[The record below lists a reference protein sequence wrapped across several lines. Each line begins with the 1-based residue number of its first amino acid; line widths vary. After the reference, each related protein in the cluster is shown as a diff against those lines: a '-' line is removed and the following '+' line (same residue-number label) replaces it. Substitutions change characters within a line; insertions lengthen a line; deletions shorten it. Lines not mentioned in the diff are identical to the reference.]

1 RFRGDGRARRF
12 PAVLKEYFSYGIPI
26 PPSHE
31 PSRFFT
37 AICPFYIY
45 GKLRLRQY
53 YVVGP
58 TCDDRLG
65 RVHERIRHA
74 RTVTPELVS
83 DFIEAEGID
92 PALPRGSNGRLAW
105 LIEAGARTEAV
116 LALIDIAVPQWKLL
130 NLAYD
135 DGEWHC
141 SLSRQRGVPAE
152 FDDTADGHHE
162 NLALAIMAR
171 SSRRAVS
178 VRPCRGARC
187 PLFAIIWGSQS
198 VAKTFPD

>member
-1 RFRGDGRARRF
+1 M
-12 PAVLKEYFSYGIPI
+12 LYG
-26 PPSHE
+26 PS
-31 PSRFFT
+31 
-37 AICPFYIY
+37 
-45 GKLRLRQY
+45 
-53 YVVGP
+53 
-58 TCDDRLG
+58 CDDRLG

-152 FDDTADGHHE
+152 FDDTAASLLRKLFLIKRVHRLE
-162 NLALAIMAR
+162 AR
-171 SSRRAVS
+171 ANRVPMSE
-178 VRPCRGARC
+178 
-187 PLFAIIWGSQS
+187 PLFVS
-198 VAKTFPD
+198 

>member
-1 RFRGDGRARRF
+1 M
-12 PAVLKEYFSYGIPI
+12 LY
-26 PPSHE
+26 
-31 PSRFFT
+31 
-37 AICPFYIY
+37 
-45 GKLRLRQY
+45 
-53 YVVGP
+53 GP
-58 TCDDRLG
+58 TCDDQLG

-152 FDDTADGHHE
+152 FDDTAASLLRKLFLIKRVHRLE
-162 NLALAIMAR
+162 AR
-171 SSRRAVS
+171 ANRVPMSE
-178 VRPCRGARC
+178 
-187 PLFAIIWGSQS
+187 PLFVS
-198 VAKTFPD
+198 

>member
-1 RFRGDGRARRF
+1 M
-12 PAVLKEYFSYGIPI
+12 LY
-26 PPSHE
+26 
-31 PSRFFT
+31 
-37 AICPFYIY
+37 
-45 GKLRLRQY
+45 
-53 YVVGP
+53 GP
-58 TCDDRLG
+58 TCDDQLG
-65 RVHERIRHA
+65 RVHERIRRA
-74 RTVTPELVS
+74 QTVTPELVS

-152 FDDTADGHHE
+152 FDDTAASLLRKLFLIKRVHRLE
-162 NLALAIMAR
+162 AR
-171 SSRRAVS
+171 ANRVPMSE
-178 VRPCRGARC
+178 
-187 PLFAIIWGSQS
+187 PLFVS
-198 VAKTFPD
+198 

>member
-1 RFRGDGRARRF
+1 M
-12 PAVLKEYFSYGIPI
+12 LY
-26 PPSHE
+26 
-31 PSRFFT
+31 
-37 AICPFYIY
+37 
-45 GKLRLRQY
+45 
-53 YVVGP
+53 GP

-152 FDDTADGHHE
+152 FDDTAASLLRKLFLIKRVHRLE
-162 NLALAIMAR
+162 AR
-171 SSRRAVS
+171 ANRVPMSE
-178 VRPCRGARC
+178 
-187 PLFAIIWGSQS
+187 PLFVS
-198 VAKTFPD
+198 